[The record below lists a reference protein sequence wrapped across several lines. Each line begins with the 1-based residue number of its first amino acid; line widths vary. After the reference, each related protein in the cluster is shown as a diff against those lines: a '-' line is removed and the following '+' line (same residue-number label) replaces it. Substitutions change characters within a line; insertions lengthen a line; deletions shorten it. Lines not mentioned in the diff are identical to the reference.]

1 MTNYYQHINDFE
13 DIVPIDNAMPV
24 DVKQLISH
32 CNHTFHKRFYFFSPS
47 EKKFYRYYP
56 DEQQSKELYS
66 KLRTNGISPAYR
78 LTPDI
83 SFKSGKKIRD
93 DIIISKHFIKRIEQM
108 NKLIIS
114 KAK

>member
-13 DIVPIDNAMPV
+13 DIVPIDNVMPA

-56 DEQQSKELYS
+56 DEQQSKELPS
-66 KLRTNGISPAYR
+66 RFKTNSISPAYR

-108 NKLIIS
+108 NKLILS